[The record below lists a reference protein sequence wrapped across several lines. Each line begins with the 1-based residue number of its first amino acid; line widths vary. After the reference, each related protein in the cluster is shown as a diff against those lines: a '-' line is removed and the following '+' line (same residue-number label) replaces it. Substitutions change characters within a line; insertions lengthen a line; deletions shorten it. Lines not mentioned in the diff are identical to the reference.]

1 MKEIG
6 LLIKNR
12 RKEFGLTQPRL
23 AALSHVSCNTLVRIE
38 RGEENTTVGS
48 LEKVLDTLGL
58 RLTATI
64 NNTAL

>member
-23 AALSHVSCNTLVRIE
+23 AVLSHVSCNTLVRIE

-48 LEKVLDTLGL
+48 LENVLNTLGL
-58 RLTATI
+58 RLTAII
-64 NNTAL
+64 NDSL

>member
-6 LLIKNR
+6 LLIKKR

-23 AALSHVSCNTLVRIE
+23 AVLSHVSCNTLVRIE

-48 LEKVLDTLGL
+48 LENVLNTLGL
-58 RLTATI
+58 RLTAII
-64 NNTAL
+64 NDSL

>member
-6 LLIKNR
+6 SLIKNR

-58 RLTATI
+58 QLTATTK
-64 NNTAL
+64 NEL